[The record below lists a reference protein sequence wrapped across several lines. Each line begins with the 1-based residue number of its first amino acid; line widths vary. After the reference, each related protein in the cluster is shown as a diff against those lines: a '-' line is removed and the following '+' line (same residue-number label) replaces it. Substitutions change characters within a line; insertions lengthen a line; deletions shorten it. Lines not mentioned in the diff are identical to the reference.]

1 MVTKE
6 YSNALVEVLEVLKC
20 LDEDDRKK
28 IPSDIIKFYE
38 DNKSTDYEFHFDS
51 SKDLTEQYLM
61 NKTKEILAGIYIDYL
76 CENEREKK
84 SYQDKLKKIENRYEA
99 QKSKEFS
106 YDDIFKNNKLTQ
118 VDSEKEKSLVVV
130 KKDSLFARILKKL
143 KSLFTKK

>member
-99 QKSKEFS
+99 QKSKEFN

-118 VDSEKEKSLVVV
+118 VDSEEEKSLVVV